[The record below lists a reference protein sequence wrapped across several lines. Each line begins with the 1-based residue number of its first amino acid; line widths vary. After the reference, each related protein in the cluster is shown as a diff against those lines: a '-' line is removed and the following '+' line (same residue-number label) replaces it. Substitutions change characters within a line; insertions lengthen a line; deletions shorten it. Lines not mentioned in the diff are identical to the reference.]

1 MSLPAGDPRP
11 DEEIERV
18 LVVVAHPDDV
28 DFGASGSIAGWT
40 QAGIEVSYCLV
51 TDGQAGGF
59 EPERDRAEMPAVRR
73 AEQTTAAEHVGVRD
87 LHFLGYSDGELE
99 PSLGLVRD
107 IVRVIRKV
115 RPQRLVTS
123 SPERNWARMPASHP
137 DHLAAGEATTR
148 AFFPAAGN
156 PYAFTDLF
164 EDEGLEAWTVGELW
178 LQAHHENNHYVDITD
193 HFDAKVKAI
202 LSHVS
207 QHPDPS
213 RLPERIRAWN
223 AQNAAAA
230 GFPEGQLAEGFA
242 VIRLG

>member
-1 MSLPAGDPRP
+1 VSLPAGNPRP

-28 DFGASGSIAGWT
+28 DFGASGTIAGWT

-59 EPERDRAEMPAVRR
+59 EPTRDRAEMPAVRR
-73 AEQTTAAEHVGVRD
+73 AEQTTAAGHVGVQD
-87 LHFLGYSDGELE
+87 LHFLGYQDGQVE
-99 PSLGLVRD
+99 PTLDLIRD

-123 SPERNWARMPASHP
+123 SPERNWARLPASHP
-137 DHLAAGEATTR
+137 DHMAAGEATTR

-156 PYAFTDLF
+156 PYAFPELIG
-164 EDEGLEAWTVGELW
+164 EGLEAWTVRELW

-207 QHPDPS
+207 QHPDPGN
-213 RLPERIRAWN
+213 LPDRIKAWN

-230 GFPEGQLAEGFA
+230 GFPEGRLAEGFA

>member
-1 MSLPAGDPRP
+1 MSLPAGNPRP

-28 DFGASGSIAGWT
+28 DFGASGTIAGWT

-59 EPERDRAEMPAVRR
+59 EPDRDRAEMPAVRR
-73 AEQTTAAEHVGVRD
+73 AEQTTAAGYVGVKD
-87 LHFLGYSDGELE
+87 LHFLGYQDGEVE
-99 PSLGLVRD
+99 PTLDLVRD

-115 RPQRLVTS
+115 RPQRLVGT
-123 SPERNWARMPASHP
+123 SPERNWARIPASHP

-156 PYAFTDLF
+156 PYAFPELI
-164 EDEGLEAWTVGELW
+164 EEGLDAWTVGELW
-178 LQAHHENNHYVDITD
+178 LQAHPENNHFVDITD

-207 QHPDPS
+207 QHPDPDNMPD
-213 RLPERIRAWN
+213 LIRGWN
-223 AQNAAAA
+223 GRNAALA
-230 GFPEGQLAEGFA
+230 GFPEGRLAESFA
-242 VIRLG
+242 VIRLN

>member
-1 MSLPAGDPRP
+1 VSLPAGNPRP

-28 DFGASGSIAGWT
+28 DFGAAGTIAGWSA
-40 QAGIEVSYCLV
+40 AGLEVSYCLV

-59 EPERDRAEMPAVRR
+59 EPDRDRAEMPAVRR
-73 AEQTTAAEHVGVRD
+73 AEQATAAGHVGVRD
-87 LHFLGYSDGELE
+87 LHFLGYADGQVAPTLE
-99 PSLGLVRD
+99 LVRD

-123 SPERNWARMPASHP
+123 SPERNWARLPASHP
-137 DHLAAGEATTR
+137 DHLATGEATTR

-156 PYAFTDLF
+156 PFAFPELIG
-164 EDEGLEAWTVGELW
+164 EGLEAWTVGELW
-178 LQAHHENNHYVDITD
+178 LVAHPENNHYVDITE

-207 QHPDPS
+207 QHPDPDN
-213 RLPERIRAWN
+213 LPDRIKGWN

-230 GFPEGQLAEGFA
+230 GLPDGHLAEGFA
-242 VIRLG
+242 VTRLG

>member
-1 MSLPAGDPRP
+1 VSLPAANPRP

-28 DFGASGSIAGWT
+28 DFGASGTIAGWT

-59 EPERDRAEMPAVRR
+59 EPDRDRAEMPAVRR
-73 AEQTTAAEHVGVRD
+73 AEQTTAAGHVGVKD
-87 LHFLGYSDGELE
+87 LHFLGYSDGQVEPTLE
-99 PSLGLVRD
+99 LVRD

-123 SPERNWARMPASHP
+123 SPERNWARLPGSHP

-156 PYAFTDLF
+156 PYAFPELI
-164 EDEGLEAWTVGELW
+164 DEGLEAWTVSELW
-178 LQAHHENNHYVDITD
+178 LQAHAENNHFVDITE
-193 HFDAKVKAI
+193 HFEAKVKAI

-207 QHPDPS
+207 QHPDPDN
-213 RLPERIRAWN
+213 LPDRIKAWN

-230 GFPEGQLAEGFA
+230 GFPDGHLAEGFG

>member
-18 LVVVAHPDDV
+18 LVVVAHPDDL
-28 DFGASGSIAGWT
+28 DFGSAGTIAGWT
-40 QAGIEVSYCLV
+40 GAGIEVSYCLL

-59 EPERDRAEMPAVRR
+59 EPDRDRAEMPAVRR
-73 AEQTTAAEHVGVRD
+73 SEQTTAAGHVGVRD
-87 LHFLGYSDGELE
+87 LHFLGYVDGELAPTHE
-99 PSLGLVRD
+99 LVRD

-123 SPERNWARMPASHP
+123 SPERNWARLPASHP

-156 PYAFTDLF
+156 PFAFPELIA
-164 EDEGLEAWTVGELW
+164 EGLEAWTVGELW
-178 LQAHHENNHYVDITD
+178 LVAHPENNHYVDITE

-207 QHPDPS
+207 QHPDPDN
-213 RLPERIRAWN
+213 LPDRVRAWN
-223 AQNAAAA
+223 AQNAGAA
-230 GFPEGQLAEGFA
+230 GLPEGHLAEAFA
-242 VIRLG
+242 VVRLG